1 MTSRIK
7 QTLAGLVTAIA
18 ATFAANPAQAVDYVG
33 AAFASPSANNSVV
46 SFGAGAAQSFDV
58 NFGKLTSAT
67 LAFVTFRDEVA
78 PTMSF
83 NALINNLSG
92 FNIDGLIVKLTG
104 GAVFQMPY
112 GTVTPTFG
120 TIGGTSTTPTM
131 VSSYLSSGEGFAIN
145 FGNPLSQGGQSD
157 WTINFSA
164 VEAGSTFGVTISAV
178 PEPETYAML
187 LAGLGLI
194 GSMVSRRRDKRQA

>member
-1 MTSRIK
+1 MKSSIK

-18 ATFAANPAQAVDYVG
+18 ATFAAAPAQAVDYVG
-33 AAFASPSANNSVV
+33 AAFASASANNSVV
-46 SFGAGAAQSFDV
+46 SYGAGAAQSFDV

-67 LAFVTFRDEVA
+67 LEFVTFRDEVT

-83 NALINNLSG
+83 NALINNFTA

-112 GTVTPTFG
+112 GSVTPTFG
-120 TIGGTSTTPTM
+120 TLGSTGTTPTM
-131 VSSYLSSGEGFAIN
+131 SSSYLSSGEGFAIN

-157 WTINFSA
+157 WTVNFSA

-178 PEPETYAML
+178 PEAQTYAML
-187 LAGLGLI
+187 LAGLGLV
-194 GSMVSRRRDKRQA
+194 GSIAVRRRDKKA